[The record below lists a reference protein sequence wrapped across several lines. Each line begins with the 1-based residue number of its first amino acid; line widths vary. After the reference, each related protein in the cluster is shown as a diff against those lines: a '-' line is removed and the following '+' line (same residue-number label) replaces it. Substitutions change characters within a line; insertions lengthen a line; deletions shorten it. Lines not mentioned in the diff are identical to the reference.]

1 MKSSTIRNLTRL
13 ILAVATM
20 AAAAQTAPQL
30 QAAPEQP
37 ESRQQS
43 APQQPSPQPAQSA
56 PQQPS
61 AAQPQ
66 TAPQQNVSS
75 EGQALHILVGKSVVV
90 NVQAPIT
97 RVLSS
102 NPSVIETLATS
113 PTEIVVEG
121 RAAGSSS
128 LILWD
133 QSGRSQMLDVIV
145 DVDVAG
151 LRSAIERSY
160 PDQHI
165 DVQADGGR
173 LILTGKVTDAK
184 TVEDLTK
191 MASVYSNQVVNS
203 LSLAIAHDRQVLLE
217 VKFAEVDRTRFS
229 QVGVNLFS
237 TGAGNTLGTTTTG
250 QFGGFGQQK
259 ITDSIGVKA
268 NPLPD
273 VFAPSTGS
281 NHVPFVSDQ
290 TINSVLNIFLFRPD
304 IHFGAVIQALQQ
316 KSVLQILA
324 EPNLMAINGQKA
336 TFLAGGEFPFPI
348 VQPGNGFTAV
358 TIQFKPFGVKL
369 DFTGNIASDGTIRLH
384 VAPEVSTLDFTNALA
399 ISGFTIPAISTRRA
413 ETELELK
420 DGQSF
425 GIAGLLDNRATAQLS
440 KVPGIGDI
448 PILGQLFRSRN
459 INKSNTELLVLV
471 TPHIIDPVHT
481 LTTPPAN
488 PKLTVPF
495 LDKPTFD
502 EHMPGH
508 DKTESAPSPTPSA
521 K

>member
-1 MKSSTIRNLTRL
+1 MNSSTTRM
-13 ILAVATM
+13 LASFFLAM
-20 AAAAQTAPQL
+20 AAVMAGAQTPAQPQI
-30 QAAPEQP
+30 APEQP
-37 ESRQQS
+37 VAPHQA
-43 APQQPSPQPAQSA
+43 APQ
-56 PQQPS
+56 
-61 AAQPQ
+61 QPQ
-66 TAPQQNVSS
+66 TAPQQNAVPQPSTAQPQTSAQQNVSS

-145 DVDVAG
+145 DVDVSG

-173 LILTGKVTDAK
+173 LILTGKVTDPK
-184 TVEDLTK
+184 MIEDLTK
-191 MASVYSNQVVNS
+191 MSTVYSNQVVNS
-203 LSLAIAHDRQVLLE
+203 LTLGIFHDRQVLLE
-217 VKFAEVDRTRFS
+217 VKFAEVDRTKFA
-229 QVGVNLFS
+229 QFGVNLLS
-237 TGAGNTLGTTTTG
+237 TGAGNTLGSTTTG
-250 QFGGFGQQK
+250 QFGGIGAQH
-259 ITDSIGVKA
+259 ITDIAG
-268 NPLPD
+268 PG
-273 VFAPSTGS
+273 THGG
-281 NHVPFVSDQ
+281 PFTTDQ
-290 TINSVLNIFLFRPD
+290 TINNVLNIFLFRFD
-304 IHFGAVIQALQQ
+304 IHFGAVIQDLEQ

-324 EPNLMAINGQKA
+324 EPNLMALNGQKA
-336 TFLAGGEFPFPI
+336 TFLAGGEFPFPL

-369 DFTGNIASDGTIRLH
+369 DFTGNISNDGTIRLH

-399 ISGFTIPAISTRRA
+399 IQGFTVPAISTRRA
-413 ETELELK
+413 ETDIELK

-425 GIAGLLDNRATAQLS
+425 GIAGLLDNRAQTQLN
-440 KVPGIGDI
+440 KIPGIADI
-448 PILGQLFRSRN
+448 PVLGQLFRSRN
-459 INKSNTELLVLV
+459 INKSKTELLVLV
-471 TPHIIDPVHT
+471 TPHIVDPVHT
-481 LTTPPAN
+481 TTPPPAN
-488 PKLTVPF
+488 PNLSVPF
-495 LDKPTFD
+495 LDKPKFD

-508 DKTESAPSPTPSA
+508 EKTESSPSPTPSA

>member
-1 MKSSTIRNLTRL
+1 MNRL
-13 ILAVATM
+13 
-20 AAAAQTAPQL
+20 AAAMAGFILLFTSIITWAQTP
-30 QAAPEQP
+30 PEQNHAQ
-37 ESRQQS
+37 QQS
-43 APQQPSPQPAQSA
+43 AQQPSTPTQQQNPAPQPQNT
-56 PQQPS
+56 P
-61 AAQPQ
+61 QPQ
-66 TAPQQNVSS
+66 VSSSQNVSS

-102 NPSVIETLATS
+102 NPAVIETLATS

-145 DVDVAG
+145 DVDVSG
-151 LRSAIERSY
+151 LRSAIERTY

-173 LILTGKVTDAK
+173 LILTGKVTDPK
-184 TVEDLTK
+184 MIEDLTK
-191 MASVYSNQVVNS
+191 MSTVYSNQVVNS
-203 LSLAIAHDRQVLLE
+203 LTLGIFHDRQVLLE
-217 VKFAEVDRTRFS
+217 VKFAEVDRTKFA
-229 QVGVNLFS
+229 QFGVNLLS
-237 TGAGNTLGTTTTG
+237 TGAGNTLGSTTTG
-250 QFGGFGQQK
+250 QFGGFGTQH
-259 ITDSIGVKA
+259 ITDIAG
-268 NPLPD
+268 P
-273 VFAPSTGS
+273 GS
-281 NHVPFVSDQ
+281 HNGPFSSEQ
-290 TINSVLNIFLFRPD
+290 TINNVLNIFLFRPD
-304 IHFGAVIQALQQ
+304 IHFGAVIEALQQ

-358 TIQFKPFGVKL
+358 TIQFKPFGVRL
-369 DFTGNIASDGTIRLH
+369 EFTGNIASDGTIRLH

-399 ISGFTIPAISTRRA
+399 IQGFTVPAISTRRA

-425 GIAGLLDNRATAQLS
+425 GIAGLLDNRAQAQLS

-448 PILGQLFRSRN
+448 PVLGQLFRSRN

-481 LTTPPAN
+481 STPPPPN
-488 PKLTVPF
+488 PKLSVPF
-495 LDKPTFD
+495 LDRPTFD
-502 EHMPGH
+502 EHIPGH

>member
-1 MKSSTIRNLTRL
+1 MKSSTTRNLVLL

-20 AAAAQTAPQL
+20 PATAQTAPQP
-30 QAAPEQP
+30 QAAPQQP
-37 ESRQQS
+37 
-43 APQQPSPQPAQSA
+43 APQPQNAPLQPSPQPAQPA

-66 TAPQQNVSS
+66 SSPQQNVSS

-133 QSGRSQMLDVIV
+133 QSGRSQMLDVVV

-173 LILTGKVTDAK
+173 LILTGKVTDPK
-184 TVEDLTK
+184 MIEDLTK
-191 MASVYSNQVVNS
+191 MATVYSNQIVNS
-203 LSLAIAHDRQVLLE
+203 LSLAVSHDRQVLLE

-250 QFGGFGQQK
+250 QFGGFGTQH
-259 ITDSIGVKA
+259 ITDVAGPGTHSG
-268 NPLPD
+268 
-273 VFAPSTGS
+273 
-281 NHVPFVSDQ
+281 PFTSEQ
-290 TINSVLNIFLFRPD
+290 TINNVLNIFLFRPD
-304 IHFGAVIQALQQ
+304 IHFGAVIEALQQ

-358 TIQFKPFGVKL
+358 TIQFKPFGVRL
-369 DFTGNIASDGTIRLH
+369 EFTGNIASDGTIRLH

-399 ISGFTIPAISTRRA
+399 IQGFTVPAISTRRA

-425 GIAGLLDNRATAQLS
+425 GIAGLLDNRAQAQLS

-448 PILGQLFRSRN
+448 PVLGQLFRSRN

-481 LTTPPAN
+481 STPPPPN
-488 PKLTVPF
+488 PKLSVPF
-495 LDKPTFD
+495 LDRPTFD
-502 EHMPGH
+502 EHIPGH

>member
-1 MKSSTIRNLTRL
+1 MKSSTAR
-13 ILAVATM
+13 ILASVIFAIAVA
-20 AAAAQTAPQL
+20 ASAQTSAPP
-30 QAAPEQP
+30 QAAPEQSVAP
-37 ESRQQS
+37 QQA
-43 APQQPSPQPAQSA
+43 APQQPQAA
-56 PQQPS
+56 PQTQS
-61 AAQPQ
+61 TAQGQ
-66 TAPQQNVSS
+66 TSSQQNVSS

-121 RAAGSSS
+121 RAAVSSS
-128 LILWD
+128 LILWV
-133 QSGRSQMLDVIV
+133 QSGRSQMLDVVV

-173 LILTGKVTDAK
+173 LILTGKVTDPK
-184 TVEDLTK
+184 MIEDLTK
-191 MASVYSNQVVNS
+191 MATVYSNQIVNS
-203 LSLAIAHDRQVLLE
+203 LSLAVSHDRQVLLE

-250 QFGGFGQQK
+250 QFGGFGTQH
-259 ITDSIGVKA
+259 ITDVAGPGTHSG
-268 NPLPD
+268 
-273 VFAPSTGS
+273 
-281 NHVPFVSDQ
+281 PFTSEQ
-290 TINSVLNIFLFRPD
+290 TINNVLNIFLFRPD
-304 IHFGAVIQALQQ
+304 IHFGAVIEALQQ

-358 TIQFKPFGVKL
+358 TIQFKPFGVRL
-369 DFTGNIASDGTIRLH
+369 EFTGNIASDGTIRLH

-399 ISGFTIPAISTRRA
+399 IQGFTVPAISTRRA

-425 GIAGLLDNRATAQLS
+425 GIAGLLDNRAQAQLS

-448 PILGQLFRSRN
+448 PVLGQLFRSRN

-481 LTTPPAN
+481 STPPPAN
-488 PKLTVPF
+488 PKLSVPF
-495 LDKPTFD
+495 LDRPTFD
-502 EHMPGH
+502 EHIPGH

>member
-1 MKSSTIRNLTRL
+1 MKSSTAR
-13 ILAVATM
+13 ILASVIFAIAVA
-20 AAAAQTAPQL
+20 ASAQTSAPP
-30 QAAPEQP
+30 QAAPEQSVAP
-37 ESRQQS
+37 QQA
-43 APQQPSPQPAQSA
+43 APQQPQAA
-56 PQQPS
+56 PQTQS
-61 AAQPQ
+61 TAQTQ
-66 TAPQQNVSS
+66 TSSQQNVSS

-145 DVDVAG
+145 DVDVSG
-151 LRSAIERSY
+151 LRSAIERTY

-184 TVEDLTK
+184 MIEDLTK
-191 MASVYSNQVVNS
+191 MSTVYSNQVVNS
-203 LSLAIAHDRQVLLE
+203 LTVAISHDRQVLLE

-237 TGAGNTLGTTTTG
+237 TGGGNTLGTTTTG
-250 QFGGFGQQK
+250 QFGGFGTQH
-259 ITDSIGVKA
+259 ITDVAGPGTH
-268 NPLPD
+268 N
-273 VFAPSTGS
+273 G
-281 NHVPFVSDQ
+281 PFTSEQ
-290 TINSVLNIFLFRPD
+290 TINNVLNILLFRPD
-304 IHFGAVIQALQQ
+304 IHFGAVIEALQQ

-358 TIQFKPFGVKL
+358 TIQFKPFGVRL
-369 DFTGNIASDGTIRLH
+369 EFTGNIASDGTIRLH

-399 ISGFTIPAISTRRA
+399 IQGFTVPAISTSRA

-425 GIAGLLDNRATAQLS
+425 GIAGLLDNRAQAQLS

-448 PILGQLFRSRN
+448 PVLGQLFRSRN

-481 LTTPPAN
+481 STPPPPN
-488 PKLTVPF
+488 PKLSVPF
-495 LDKPTFD
+495 LDRPTFD
-502 EHMPGH
+502 EHIPGH

>member
-1 MKSSTIRNLTRL
+1 MNSSTTRM
-13 ILAVATM
+13 LASFFLAM
-20 AAAAQTAPQL
+20 AAVMAGAQTPAQPQV
-30 QAAPEQP
+30 APEQP
-37 ESRQQS
+37 V
-43 APQQPSPQPAQSA
+43 APQQAA
-56 PQQPS
+56 PQ
-61 AAQPQ
+61 QPQ
-66 TAPQQNVSS
+66 TAPQQNAVPQPSTAQPQTSAQQNVSS

-145 DVDVAG
+145 DVDVSG

-173 LILTGKVTDAK
+173 LILTGKVTDPK
-184 TVEDLTK
+184 MIEDLTK
-191 MASVYSNQVVNS
+191 MSTVYSNQVVNS
-203 LSLAIAHDRQVLLE
+203 LTLGIFHDRQVLLE
-217 VKFAEVDRTRFS
+217 VKFAEVDRTKFA
-229 QVGVNLFS
+229 QFGVNLLS
-237 TGAGNTLGTTTTG
+237 TGAGNTLGSTTTG
-250 QFGGFGQQK
+250 QFGGIGAQH
-259 ITDSIGVKA
+259 ITDIAG
-268 NPLPD
+268 PG
-273 VFAPSTGS
+273 THGG
-281 NHVPFVSDQ
+281 PFTTDQ
-290 TINSVLNIFLFRPD
+290 TINNVLNIFLFRFD
-304 IHFGAVIQALQQ
+304 IHFGAVIQDLEQ

-324 EPNLMAINGQKA
+324 EPNLMALNGQKA
-336 TFLAGGEFPFPI
+336 TFLAGGEFPFPL

-369 DFTGNIASDGTIRLH
+369 DFTGNISNDGTIRLH

-399 ISGFTIPAISTRRA
+399 IQGFTVPAISTRRA
-413 ETELELK
+413 ETDIELK

-425 GIAGLLDNRATAQLS
+425 GIAGLLDNRAQAQLN
-440 KVPGIGDI
+440 KIPGIGDI
-448 PILGQLFRSRN
+448 PVLGQLFRSRN
-459 INKSNTELLVLV
+459 INKSKTELMVLV
-471 TPHIIDPVHT
+471 TPHIVDPVHT
-481 LTTPPAN
+481 TTPPPAN
-488 PKLTVPF
+488 PNLSVPF
-495 LDKPTFD
+495 LDKPKFD

-508 DKTESAPSPTPSA
+508 EKTESSPSPTPSA

>member
-1 MKSSTIRNLTRL
+1 MNSSTTR
-13 ILAVATM
+13 ILASVFLAIATGL
-20 AAAAQTAPQL
+20 ATAQTPAQPQ
-30 QAAPEQP
+30 A
-37 ESRQQS
+37 
-43 APQQPSPQPAQSA
+43 APQQPASQQQAAPQPQAAPQQNA
-56 PQQPS
+56 PPQQPS
-61 AAQPQ
+61 TAQPQ
-66 TAPQQNVSS
+66 TSAQQNISS

-102 NPSVIETLATS
+102 NPAVIETLATS

-145 DVDVAG
+145 DVDVSG
-151 LRSAIERSY
+151 LRSAIERTY

-173 LILTGKVTDAK
+173 LILTGKVTDPK
-184 TVEDLTK
+184 MIEDLAK
-191 MASVYSNQVVNS
+191 MSGVYSNQIVNS
-203 LSLAIAHDRQVLLE
+203 LTLGISHDRQVLLE
-217 VKFAEVDRTRFS
+217 VKFAEVDRTKFA
-229 QVGVNLFS
+229 QFGVNLLS

-250 QFGGFGQQK
+250 QFGGFGPQH
-259 ITDSIGVKA
+259 ITDIAGPGTHSGT
-268 NPLPD
+268 
-273 VFAPSTGS
+273 FTT
-281 NHVPFVSDQ
+281 DQ
-290 TINSVLNIFLFRPD
+290 TLNNVLNIFLFRFD
-304 IHFGAVIQALQQ
+304 IHFGAVIQDLEQ

-324 EPNLMAINGQKA
+324 EPNLMALNGQKA
-336 TFLAGGEFPFPI
+336 TFLAGGEFPFPL

-369 DFTGNIASDGTIRLH
+369 DFTGNISNDGTIRLH

-399 ISGFTIPAISTRRA
+399 IQGFTIPAISTRRA
-413 ETELELK
+413 ETDIELK

-425 GIAGLLDNRATAQLS
+425 GIAGLLDNRAQAQLN
-440 KVPGIGDI
+440 KIPGIGDI
-448 PILGQLFRSRN
+448 PVLGQLFRSRN
-459 INKSNTELLVLV
+459 INKSKTELLVLV

-481 LTTPPAN
+481 TTPPPAN
-488 PKLTVPF
+488 PNLSVPF
-495 LDKPTFD
+495 LDKPKFD
-502 EHMPGH
+502 EPMPGH
-508 DKTESAPSPTPSA
+508 DKTESAPSPAPSA

>member
-1 MKSSTIRNLTRL
+1 MKSSTTRNLVLL

-20 AAAAQTAPQL
+20 AATAQTAPQP
-30 QAAPEQP
+30 QAAPQQP
-37 ESRQQS
+37 
-43 APQQPSPQPAQSA
+43 APQPQNAPLQPSPQPAQPA

-66 TAPQQNVSS
+66 SSPQQNVSS

-133 QSGRSQMLDVIV
+133 QSGRSQMLDVVV

-173 LILTGKVTDAK
+173 LILTGKVTDPK
-184 TVEDLTK
+184 MIEDLTK
-191 MASVYSNQVVNS
+191 MATVYSNQIVNS
-203 LSLAIAHDRQVLLE
+203 LSLAVSHDRQVLLE

-250 QFGGFGQQK
+250 QFGGFGTQH
-259 ITDSIGVKA
+259 ITDIAGPGTH
-268 NPLPD
+268 N
-273 VFAPSTGS
+273 G
-281 NHVPFVSDQ
+281 PFTSEQ
-290 TINSVLNIFLFRPD
+290 TINNVLNIFLFRPD
-304 IHFGAVIQALQQ
+304 IHFGAVIEALQQ

-358 TIQFKPFGVKL
+358 TIQFKPFGVRL
-369 DFTGNIASDGTIRLH
+369 EFTGNIASDGTIRLH

-399 ISGFTIPAISTRRA
+399 IQGFTVPAISTRRA

-425 GIAGLLDNRATAQLS
+425 GIAGLLDNRAQAQLS

-448 PILGQLFRSRN
+448 PVLGQLFRSRN

-481 LTTPPAN
+481 STPPPPN
-488 PKLTVPF
+488 PKLSVPF
-495 LDKPTFD
+495 LDRPTFD
-502 EHMPGH
+502 EHIPGH

>member
-1 MKSSTIRNLTRL
+1 MKSSTSRNLVLL
-13 ILAVATM
+13 ILVVATM
-20 AAAAQTAPQL
+20 AATAQTAPQS
-30 QAAPEQP
+30 QTAPEQP
-37 ESRQQS
+37 APQQQN
-43 APQQPSPQPAQSA
+43 APQQPSPKPAQTV
-56 PQQPS
+56 QQPS
-61 AAQPQ
+61 VSQPQ
-66 TAPQQNVSS
+66 SSTQQNVSS

-113 PTEIVVEG
+113 PTEIVVVG

-133 QSGRSQMLDVIV
+133 QSGRSQMLDVVV

-173 LILTGKVTDAK
+173 LILTGKVTDPK
-184 TVEDLTK
+184 MIEDLTK
-191 MASVYSNQVVNS
+191 MATVYSNQIVNS
-203 LSLAIAHDRQVLLE
+203 LSLAVSHDRQVLLE

-250 QFGGFGQQK
+250 QFGGFGTQH
-259 ITDSIGVKA
+259 ITDVAGPGTHSG
-268 NPLPD
+268 
-273 VFAPSTGS
+273 
-281 NHVPFVSDQ
+281 PFTSEQ
-290 TINSVLNIFLFRPD
+290 TINNVLNIFLFRPD
-304 IHFGAVIQALQQ
+304 IHFGAVIEALQQ

-358 TIQFKPFGVKL
+358 TIQFKPFGVRL
-369 DFTGNIASDGTIRLH
+369 EFTGNIASDGTIRLH

-399 ISGFTIPAISTRRA
+399 IQGFTVPAISTRRA

-425 GIAGLLDNRATAQLS
+425 GIAGLLDNRAQAQLS

-448 PILGQLFRSRN
+448 PVLGQLFRSRN

-481 LTTPPAN
+481 STPPPAN
-488 PKLTVPF
+488 PKLSVPF
-495 LDKPTFD
+495 LDRPTFD
-502 EHMPGH
+502 EHIPGH

>member
-1 MKSSTIRNLTRL
+1 MKRSTTR
-13 ILAVATM
+13 ILASLVIATM
-20 AAAAQTAPQL
+20 ATMGMAQTQTPPQTTPQPATPQ
-30 QAAPEQP
+30 QAG
-37 ESRQQS
+37 
-43 APQQPSPQPAQSA
+43 PQQPPAPQTN
-56 PQQPS
+56 PQQP
-61 AAQPQ
+61 AVAQPQ
-66 TAPQQNVSS
+66 APAQQNVSS

-102 NPSVIETLATS
+102 NPIVVETLATS

-173 LILTGKVTDAK
+173 LILTGKVTDPK
-184 TVEDLTK
+184 MIEDLTK
-191 MASVYSNQVVNS
+191 MATVYSNQIVNS
-203 LSLAIAHDRQVLLE
+203 LSLAVSHDRQVLLE
-217 VKFAEVDRTRFS
+217 VKFAEVDRTKVA
-229 QVGVNLFS
+229 QLGVNLLS

-250 QFGGFGQQK
+250 QFGGFGPQH
-259 ITDSIGVKA
+259 ITDTAG
-268 NPLPD
+268 PGTH
-273 VFAPSTGS
+273 FG
-281 NHVPFVSDQ
+281 PFTTDQ
-290 TINSVLNIFLFRPD
+290 TLNNVLNIFLFRFD

-316 KSVLQILA
+316 QNALQILA
-324 EPNLMAINGQKA
+324 EPNLMALNGQKA
-336 TFLAGGEFPFPI
+336 TFLAGGEFPFPL

-369 DFTGNIASDGTIRLH
+369 DFTGNISSDGTIRLH
-384 VAPEVSTLDFTNALA
+384 VAPEVSTLDFTNALT
-399 ISGFTIPAISTRRA
+399 ISGFSIPAISTRRA

-425 GIAGLLDNRATAQLS
+425 GIAGLLDNRAQVQLS

-448 PILGQLFRSRN
+448 PVLGQLFRSRN
-459 INKSNTELLVLV
+459 ISKSNSELLVLV

-481 LTTPPAN
+481 PTTPAGN
-488 PKLTVPF
+488 PKLTVPY
-495 LDKPTFD
+495 LDTPKFD

-508 DKTESAPSPTPSA
+508 EKTESSPSPTPSA

>member
-1 MKSSTIRNLTRL
+1 MKSSTSRNLVLL
-13 ILAVATM
+13 ILVVATI
-20 AAAAQTAPQL
+20 AATAQTAPQS
-30 QAAPEQP
+30 QTAPEQP
-37 ESRQQS
+37 
-43 APQQPSPQPAQSA
+43 APQQQNA
-56 PQQPS
+56 PQQQPS
-61 AAQPQ
+61 VSQPQ
-66 TAPQQNVSS
+66 SSTQQNVSS

-133 QSGRSQMLDVIV
+133 QSGRSQMLDVVV

-173 LILTGKVTDAK
+173 LILTGKVTDPK
-184 TVEDLTK
+184 MIEDLTK
-191 MASVYSNQVVNS
+191 MATVYSNQIVNS
-203 LSLAIAHDRQVLLE
+203 LSLAVSHDRQVLLE

-250 QFGGFGQQK
+250 QFGGFGTQH
-259 ITDSIGVKA
+259 ITDVAGPGTHSG
-268 NPLPD
+268 
-273 VFAPSTGS
+273 
-281 NHVPFVSDQ
+281 PFTSEQ
-290 TINSVLNIFLFRPD
+290 TINNVLNIFLFRPD
-304 IHFGAVIQALQQ
+304 IHFGAVIEALQQ

-358 TIQFKPFGVKL
+358 TIQFKPFGVRL
-369 DFTGNIASDGTIRLH
+369 EFTGNIASDGTIRLH

-399 ISGFTIPAISTRRA
+399 IQGFTVPAISTRRA

-425 GIAGLLDNRATAQLS
+425 GIAGLLDNRAQAQLS

-448 PILGQLFRSRN
+448 PVLGQLFRSRN

-471 TPHIIDPVHT
+471 TPHIVDPVHT
-481 LTTPPAN
+481 TTPPPAN
-488 PKLTVPF
+488 PKLSVPF
-495 LDKPTFD
+495 LDKPKFD
-502 EHMPGH
+502 EGMPGH

>member
-1 MKSSTIRNLTRL
+1 MKSSTAR
-13 ILAVATM
+13 ILASVIFAIAVA
-20 AAAAQTAPQL
+20 ASAQTPAPP

-37 ESRQQS
+37 VAPQQA
-43 APQQPSPQPAQSA
+43 APQQPQVA
-56 PQQPS
+56 PQQNAPPQQPTT
-61 AAQPQ
+61 AQPQ
-66 TAPQQNVSS
+66 ASAQQNVSS

-90 NVQAPIT
+90 NVQAPII

-184 TVEDLTK
+184 MVEDLTK
-191 MASVYSNQVVNS
+191 MAGVYSNQIVNS
-203 LSLAIAHDRQVLLE
+203 LTLGISHDRQVLLE

-250 QFGGFGQQK
+250 QFGGFGTQH
-259 ITDSIGVKA
+259 ITDIAGPGTH
-268 NPLPD
+268 N
-273 VFAPSTGS
+273 G
-281 NHVPFVSDQ
+281 PFTSEQ
-290 TINSVLNIFLFRPD
+290 TINNVLNIFLFRPD
-304 IHFGAVIQALQQ
+304 IHFGAVIEALQQ

-358 TIQFKPFGVKL
+358 TIQFKPFGVRL
-369 DFTGNIASDGTIRLH
+369 EFTGNIASDGTIRLH

-399 ISGFTIPAISTRRA
+399 IQGFTVPAISTRRA

-425 GIAGLLDNRATAQLS
+425 GIAGLLDNRAQAQLN
-440 KVPGIGDI
+440 KAPGIGDI
-448 PILGQLFRSRN
+448 PVLGQLFRSRN

-481 LTTPPAN
+481 STPPPAN
-488 PKLTVPF
+488 PKLSVPF
-495 LDKPTFD
+495 LDRPTFD
-502 EHMPGH
+502 EHIPGH